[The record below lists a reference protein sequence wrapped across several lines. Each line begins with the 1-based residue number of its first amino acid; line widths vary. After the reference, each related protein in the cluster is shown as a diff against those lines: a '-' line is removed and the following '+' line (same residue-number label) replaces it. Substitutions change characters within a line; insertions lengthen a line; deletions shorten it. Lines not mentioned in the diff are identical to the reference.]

1 MFVRRLL
8 RQRGGEK
15 MDIKETFY
23 DQFWDR
29 EIDNDE
35 LNTILFQASQYA
47 NSLQGMSAFQSVPK
61 QDARTIALSIGVTR
75 AVLERYENFK
85 DRQD

>member
-8 RQRGGEK
+8 RQRGDEK

-23 DQFWDR
+23 DQFWDC

-47 NSLQGMSAFQSVPK
+47 NSLQGMSALQSVPK